1 MREWL
6 TAVKLERSYTKEE
19 IMAMY
24 LNKFE
29 FINGAHG
36 IQAASKV
43 YFNKDQKTS
52 ILKKLPCWWA
62 CSKIPVCTT
71 R

>member
-1 MREWL
+1 
-6 TAVKLERSYTKEE
+6 
-19 IMAMY
+19 MAMY

-43 YFNKDQKTS
+43 YFNKDQKD
-52 ILKKLPCWWA
+52 LNLEEA
-62 CSKIPVCTT
+62 ALLVGMLKIPVCTT